1 MAGGVAV
8 LHVDK
13 FDIDYREDGSERQFT
28 SDLSVIDP
36 ETGAVLSQQHI
47 SVNKPLRW
55 QGVTA

>member
-1 MAGGVAV
+1 M